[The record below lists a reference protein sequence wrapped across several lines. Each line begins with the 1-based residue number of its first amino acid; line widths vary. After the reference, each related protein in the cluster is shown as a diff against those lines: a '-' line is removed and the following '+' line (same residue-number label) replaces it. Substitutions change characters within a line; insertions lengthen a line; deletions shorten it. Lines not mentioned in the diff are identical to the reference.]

1 MTHRSVLF
9 MSNMQLPP
17 QFSQFV
23 SDHRKDDVVKLRLK
37 YHGKEPWMDDAV
49 THIQSLQKAGKK
61 FIDPATGE
69 DFTPALMLM
78 PLSVEQ
84 ATAVGIA
91 RHHQRMVREGD
102 TILDMTCGLGIDSMM
117 FARVPGVT
125 LTTCELNP
133 VAARAARFNFSSM
146 ENVTVIEGDS
156 VEYLRNHD
164 GRFDLIFIDPARRDS
179 GGGRVYNIRQCTPD
193 ITAILPLMMSKS
205 DRILIKLSPMI
216 DITQTLRDLGVECR
230 ILTVDDR
237 HECKEILVDID
248 CRRDTTSSV
257 TVINGNK
264 EFGFTPDE
272 EQKAT
277 ATYATPD
284 DLHPG
289 AWLYEPS
296 PAAMRAAPFH
306 LLSEKFGLKKLHQ
319 NTHLYIG
326 HDNHAADLFPGNA
339 RKIIDVIELS
349 SSNIK
354 QLAKRYSTLNLA
366 VRNYPSTPEELL
378 KKARIRQGGQLKAFA
393 VTTTSGRHLIVCE

>member
-1 MTHRSVLF
+1 
-9 MSNMQLPP
+9 
-17 QFSQFV
+17 
-23 SDHRKDDVVKLRLK
+23 
-37 YHGKEPWMDDAV
+37 
-49 THIQSLQKAGKK
+49 
-61 FIDPATGE
+61 
-69 DFTPALMLM
+69 
-78 PLSVEQ
+78 
-84 ATAVGIA
+84 
-91 RHHQRMVREGD
+91 D

-216 DITQTLRDLGVECR
+216 DITQTLRDLEVPCH

-237 HECKEILVDID
+237 HECKEILVEINSNGSI
-248 CRRDTTSSV
+248 TPTV
-257 TVINGNK
+257 TVINGSK
-264 EFGFTPDE
+264 EFSFTQDE
-272 EQKAT
+272 EQNAGVT
-277 ATYATPD
+277 FAAEENITP
-284 DLHPG
+284 G
-289 AWLYEPS
+289 SWLYEPS
-296 PAAMRAAPFH
+296 PAAMRAAPFR

-354 QLAKRYSTLNLA
+354 QLAKRYPTLNLA

-393 VTTTSGRHLIVCE
+393 VTTTSGRLLIVCE